1 MPLKI
6 RALDWRD
13 LAALRRMSLQGIC
26 LHTEAALTRDTH
38 PLTVGI
44 AGYMIVGS
52 SAATFVAREPGA
64 QPAFAQLRSSGTYAR
79 VHFLAPASGQLPPQ
93 TGSALLEELAAEAG
107 RRGAQNLIAEVD
119 EHTAEFEMLR
129 RSGFSIYARQEI
141 YQLQP
146 PVPPGPS
153 SALRKRTA
161 ADGVAVLALY
171 DNVVPRLVQQV
182 EPAPPVKGNGY
193 VFTRGGELQAFLQ
206 VGRGTRGCFVQPF
219 LHPEVQDAIS
229 VVVGGF
235 LQLEA
240 HQPGNPL
247 YWCVRSYQQ
256 WMRHALLDFGFTL
269 YGQQAVMV
277 KRLAVPVRRALLD
290 RLAVLPAPEIKVTA
304 RIAEY
309 ARADWRQA
317 QPDYAPRPR
326 PPAEFAP
333 GAGTLPAW
341 ERLN

>member
-1 MPLKI
+1 MPLLI

-13 LAALRRMSLQGIC
+13 LAALRRMSLQGVC

-64 QPAFAQLRSSGTYAR
+64 QPAFAQLRSSGTHAR
-79 VHFLAPASGQLPPQ
+79 VHFLAPASGQLPPH
-93 TGSALLEELAAEAG
+93 TGSALLEEVAAEAG

-119 EHTAEFEMLR
+119 EHSAEYEMLR

-161 ADGVAVLALY
+161 ADGLAVLALY

-182 EPAPPVKGNGY
+182 EPAPPAKGNGY
-193 VFTRGGELQAFLQ
+193 VFSRGGELQAFLQ

-235 LQLEA
+235 FSWKRTSPATPSIGACAVTSNGFGMRCLILA
-240 HQPGNPL
+240 L
-247 YWCVRSYQQ
+247 RST
-256 WMRHALLDFGFTL
+256 GS
-269 YGQQAVMV
+269 
-277 KRLAVPVRRALLD
+277 RR
-290 RLAVLPAPEIKVTA
+290 
-304 RIAEY
+304 
-309 ARADWRQA
+309 
-317 QPDYAPRPR
+317 
-326 PPAEFAP
+326 
-333 GAGTLPAW
+333 
-341 ERLN
+341 